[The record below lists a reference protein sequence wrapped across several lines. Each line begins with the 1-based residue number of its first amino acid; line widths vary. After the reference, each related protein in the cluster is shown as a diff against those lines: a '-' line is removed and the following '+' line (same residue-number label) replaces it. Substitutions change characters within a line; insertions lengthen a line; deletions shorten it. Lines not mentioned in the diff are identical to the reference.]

1 MEALAVIDTILF
13 ECWNIEVIMTDDTKK
28 QLEQLTHQ
36 IICYRTISK
45 LLSGTHKEV
54 QEVLN
59 TLVHLLP
66 EGWQYSTETCAR
78 VSWNDMVV
86 ESVNY
91 EDTPWKQS
99 TQIYSGDDVIG
110 TLEVCYLK
118 EMPKAQ
124 EGPFTVDER
133 ILLDTVGSELGNY
146 LERRLILQLKN
157 QQHRELELYSS
168 LLRHDLRNDVGVIVG
183 NIEIAKMTVTETDE
197 IFDQLVNS
205 TEAVCERM
213 MNLLN
218 LFGRAENIIDTNPIT
233 MIEKI
238 VTREEASSGMKIIVE
253 FEKDVKG
260 VRIPESKLLPL
271 IFDNLLRNV
280 TTHARPSPTVTI
292 RVSREDR
299 NLRIIVED
307 DGPGIAIEVKDKL
320 FHKGVSTRGGG
331 LGLYLSRHVVETMGG
346 SIELI
351 ESKPGMGATF
361 EIILPIL
368 R

>member
-1 MEALAVIDTILF
+1 
-13 ECWNIEVIMTDDTKK
+13 MTDDTKK

-36 IICYRTISK
+36 IVCYRTISK
-45 LLSGTHKEV
+45 LLSDVNKDV
-54 QEVLN
+54 NEVLN

-66 EGWQYSTETCAR
+66 EGWQYSPETCVR
-78 VSWNDMVV
+78 VSWNDMTV

-91 EDTPWKQS
+91 EDTQWKQS
-99 TQIYSGDDVIG
+99 TKIYSGDEIIG
-110 TLEVCYLK
+110 TLEVCYLSEK
-118 EMPKAQ
+118 PEAE
-124 EGPFTVDER
+124 EGPFTIDER
-133 ILLDTVGSELGNY
+133 ILLDTVGSELSNY
-146 LERRLILQLKN
+146 LERRLILLLKN

-183 NIEIAKMTVTETDE
+183 NIEIAKMTATERDE

-238 VTREEASSGMKIIVE
+238 VKRTEEASPGLNINVE
-253 FEKDVKG
+253 SKKEVTG

-280 TTHARPSPTVTI
+280 TTHAGPSPTVTI
-292 RVSREDR
+292 RISRIDN

-307 DGPGIAIEVKDKL
+307 DGPGIAIQVKDKL

-346 SIELI
+346 SIDLI

-361 EIILPIL
+361 EIIIPII